1 MTHESALL
9 AAVRA
14 DPGLAGVRLVSGFS
28 ACHVGMN
35 VNLVVRGFAGGLVMA
50 VVAG

>member
-1 MTHESALL
+1 M
-9 AAVRA
+9 
-14 DPGLAGVRLVSGFS
+14 AGVRLVSGFS

-35 VNLVVRGFAGGLVMA
+35 VNLVVRGFASGLVVA